1 MPEATT
7 SASATSDAVPSARLV
22 VLRGLWRGLV
32 FFTDYK
38 SDKGAELAANLRG
51 AVLHWLV
58 PAHRQVCVRG
68 RLSGQARMKPTSTGA
83 HAHPP
88 SASARPPRTKAV
100 LSPAGRSWE
109 MQVQDMQWRHPAGT
123 GEHVERVG

>member
-1 MPEATT
+1 M
-7 SASATSDAVPSARLV
+7 

-38 SDKGAELAANLRG
+38 SDKGAELAANIRG

-68 RLSGQARMKPTSTGA
+68 RLSG
-83 HAHPP
+83 
-88 SASARPPRTKAV
+88 
-100 LSPAGRSWE
+100 
-109 MQVQDMQWRHPAGT
+109 
-123 GEHVERVG
+123 

>member
-1 MPEATT
+1 MSQTWTQIRCVSSLCGWTRLPA
-7 SASATSDAVPSARLV
+7 AGLV

-68 RLSGQARMKPTSTGA
+68 RLSG
-83 HAHPP
+83 
-88 SASARPPRTKAV
+88 
-100 LSPAGRSWE
+100 
-109 MQVQDMQWRHPAGT
+109 
-123 GEHVERVG
+123 